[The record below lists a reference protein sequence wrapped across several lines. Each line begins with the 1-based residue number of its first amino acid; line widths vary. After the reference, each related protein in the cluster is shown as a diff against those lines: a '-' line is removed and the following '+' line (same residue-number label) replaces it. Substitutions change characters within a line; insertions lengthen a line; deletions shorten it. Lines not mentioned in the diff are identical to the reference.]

1 MHMLQDEIVAI
12 PLDRQRAFGGA
23 RTMLLPCPGTVALQL
38 LKVPRGKVVTMEM
51 LRRELAGLHGVETV
65 CPFQTK
71 QALRAIAGNPEG
83 VSFWRLV
90 ASHGELLKYLPGGI
104 ERQAA
109 QLKEEHVPLEPS
121 GSGQR
126 VKNLKESL
134 HTFTSNEQVA
144 AEGSSGVQAATSVK

>member
-12 PLDRQRAFGGA
+12 PRDRRKAFGGA
-23 RTMLLPCPGTVALQL
+23 ATMLLPCPNTVALQL
-38 LKVPRGKVVTMEM
+38 LKVPRGKVVTMEV
-51 LRRELAGLHGVETV
+51 LRRELADLHEAGTV

-71 QALRAIAGNPEG
+71 QALRAIAGNPDG

-109 QLKEEHVPLEPS
+109 QLKEEHVPLEQS
-121 GSGQR
+121 SSGQR
-126 VKNLKESL
+126 VKNLKEFL
-134 HTFTSNEQVA
+134 YTFTSNEKVA
-144 AEGSSGVQAATSVK
+144 AEGSGAVQAATPGK